1 MKPQQPAQHHGIL
14 VLDKPHG
21 PTSSACIQKIKRQLK
36 QPKIGH
42 AGTLDP
48 MATGVL
54 VVLLGQA
61 TKLASY
67 LSQGGKTYQGTLE
80 LGWETDTYDIQ
91 GTVTRTASWK
101 QISAEQVHREIM
113 HWNMLKEQIVPP
125 YSAAKH
131 RGKAL
136 YSLARSGRDVPVKI
150 KPVTIDQV
158 QVLHVELPRVSFRIH
173 CSVGTYVRSLAHSLG
188 KRLGC
193 GAVLTSLVREESAP
207 FTVQQAHSLDHM
219 LADPDG
225 FADKIIPLEES
236 LPTWPKLH
244 TSKTQAEQIQN
255 GARIAAEE
263 VPDWMPTHP
272 GQKALLLSPQ
282 GNALALAETRFH
294 QTGLY
299 WTILRGLWAKQ

>member
-1 MKPQQPAQHHGIL
+1 
-14 VLDKPHG
+14 
-21 PTSSACIQKIKRQLK
+21 
-36 QPKIGH
+36 
-42 AGTLDP
+42 

-67 LSQGGKTYQGTLE
+67 LSQGGKTYQGALE
-80 LGWETDTYDIQ
+80 LGRETDTYDIQ

-101 QISAEQVHREIM
+101 HICAEQVQREIM
-113 HWNMLKEQIVPP
+113 HWSMLDEQIVPP

-131 RGKAL
+131 QGKTL
-136 YSLARSGRDVPVKI
+136 YSLARSGRDVPVKT

-193 GAVLTSLVREESAP
+193 GAVLTSLIREESAP
-207 FTVQQAHSLDHM
+207 FTMQQAHSLEQV

-236 LPTWPKLH
+236 LPAWPKLR
-244 TSKTQAEQIQN
+244 TSKIQAEQIQN
-255 GARIAAEE
+255 GAWIAVEE
-263 VPDWMPTHP
+263 LPDWTPTQP

-282 GNALALAETRFH
+282 GNALALVETQSH
-294 QTGLY
+294 QTGMY
-299 WTILRGLWAKQ
+299 WAVLRGLWAKQ